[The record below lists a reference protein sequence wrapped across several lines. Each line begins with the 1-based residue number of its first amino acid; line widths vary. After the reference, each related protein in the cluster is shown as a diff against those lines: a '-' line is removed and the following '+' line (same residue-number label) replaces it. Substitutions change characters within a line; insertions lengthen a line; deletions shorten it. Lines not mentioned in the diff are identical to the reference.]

1 MKDNKGF
8 YNFSITSF
16 GKAIRIF
23 LVFMTLSGLAAD
35 GFAGTEVNKKRRPPN
50 RKRGKGNDREIQYVH
65 GDLFVGLG
73 VNFASGEYFDYQK
86 GYYNTTNPNFL
97 YNGEF
102 TQNSV
107 QMNFGGQVR
116 INPLKTIEGPLSLLG
131 VVIGGSFLQRSFSH
145 KFVLFNDAFSNK
157 DYNDQSTITESFHSS
172 HFLGQFMLRYGYRLF
187 GEVGISSNMFLA
199 GYRKQDLNRFTSGAD
214 VFGSEFEVNS
224 SNNFNLTSDVM
235 ASGNLGWCFGI
246 GYQIHKYAGIRLFSY
261 FDKRYFKEEPDL
273 SHFQPSVQVLV
284 SY

>member
-1 MKDNKGF
+1 MKDTKGLF
-8 YNFSITSF
+8 KLSFSSL

-23 LVFMTLSGLAAD
+23 LAFMILSGHIAV

-50 RKRGKGNDREIQYVH
+50 RKRGKGNDREIQFVH

-73 VNFASGEYFDYQK
+73 INFASGEYLDYQK
-86 GYYNTTNPNFL
+86 GYYNTSNSKFL

-102 TQNSV
+102 STISTQI
-107 QMNFGGQVR
+107 NFGGQVR
-116 INPLKTIEGPLSLLG
+116 INPFKMFEGPLSLLG
-131 VVIGGSFLQRSFSH
+131 FVAGGSFLQRSFNH
-145 KFVLFNDAFSNK
+145 KFSL
-157 DYNDQSTITESFHSS
+157 YNSGLPYDDQSTISEDFHSS
-172 HFLGQFMLRYGYRLF
+172 HFLGQFMVRYGYRLF
-187 GEVGISSNMFLA
+187 GEVGVSSNMFLA
-199 GYRKQDLNRFTSGAD
+199 GFRKQEMNRFTSGDD
-214 VFGSEFEVNS
+214 VFGDGLEVNS

-246 GYQIHKYAGIRLFSY
+246 GYQMHKFAGLRLFGY
-261 FDKRYFKEEPDL
+261 FDSRYFKEGPDL